1 MKLLI
6 WLNILSWY
14 FEVVWWVLF
23 IEFCKLPRYLTLWAL
38 LSDHLCGEM
47 ITVYTSKP
55 ISDLRKTSVY
65 HKYFVVRYYL
75 LEAPILFF
83 TCKSQIVI
91 NGAVFFSRIKFTRFS
106 TVCIWITVL
115 PYCPIF
121 SVASVDSVQLCEP
134 WGCQKRPQRTEHWE
148 QEYSRQH
155 PGAGSPWA
163 EERVYTLCWLTVPPG
178 YTGG

>member
-1 MKLLI
+1 MKLLF

-14 FEVVWWVLF
+14 FEVVCWVLF

-38 LSDHLCGEM
+38 LSDHLCGD
-47 ITVYTSKP
+47 IFTVYTSKP

-91 NGAVFFSRIKFTRFS
+91 NGAVFFWRIKFTRFS
-106 TVCIWITVL
+106 TV
-115 PYCPIF
+115 YGSQFCPTALSLVHSF
-121 SVASVDSVQLCEP
+121 GGLSSTLRTLRLSKAASEDWAL
-134 WGCQKRPQRTEHWE
+134 
-148 QEYSRQH
+148 
-155 PGAGSPWA
+155 GAGI
-163 EERVYTLCWLTVPPG
+163 LPP
-178 YTGG
+178 TSWSR